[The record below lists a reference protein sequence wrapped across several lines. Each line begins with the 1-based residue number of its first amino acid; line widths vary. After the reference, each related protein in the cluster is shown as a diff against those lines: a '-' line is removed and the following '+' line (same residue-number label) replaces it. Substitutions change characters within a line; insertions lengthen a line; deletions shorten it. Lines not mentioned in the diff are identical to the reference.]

1 MPFWRRD
8 EPAHEKLARE
18 GGLLPKQETRP
29 EQRRNWHDTLV
40 GIHGV
45 ARPREWDVVA
55 TTVAPA
61 VAGNR
66 VAFVVLPDE
75 TLLIEEGEGD
85 LEPLAG
91 VVERQLELPYR
102 VVAVRQEDDRWAVA
116 ANKIDALELSGL
128 PGDEITLTLQG
139 MDRRLVV
146 DGVEVDAS
154 IPTLERLVEEEY
166 DGYVVEAERLDGD
179 LWEVRITPL

>member
-18 GGLLPKQETRP
+18 GGLEPKQEPRP
-29 EQRRNWHDTLV
+29 EQRRSWHDTLV

-45 ARPREWDVVA
+45 ARPREWDMVA

-61 VAGNR
+61 VAGSR
-66 VAFVVLPDE
+66 VSFVVLPDE

-91 VVERQLELPYR
+91 VVEGQLELPYR

-116 ANKIDALELSGL
+116 ANKIEALELPEL
-128 PGDEITLTLQG
+128 RGDEITLTLQG
-139 MDRRLVV
+139 MDRELVI
-146 DGVEVDAS
+146 DGVEVDES
-154 IPTLERLVEEEY
+154 IPAIERLVDEY
-166 DGYVVEAERLDGD
+166 DAYVVEAERLDGD